1 MNIQYIQKVLN
12 IEKGKAMN
20 RKVERGYPTL
30 FKDLERL
37 VKRAR
42 RTNLEGLDRYAR
54 GSELREALVNL
65 IHAWDRSETE
75 GRGGNNGS

>member
-1 MNIQYIQKVLN
+1 
-12 IEKGKAMN
+12 MN

-42 RTNLEGLDRYAR
+42 RTNLEGLDRYAH
-54 GSELREALVNL
+54 GSNLRDTLINL
-65 IHAWDRSETE
+65 IHAWDRSEAE
-75 GRGGNNGS
+75 GREGNNGS

>member
-1 MNIQYIQKVLN
+1 
-12 IEKGKAMN
+12 MN
-20 RKVERGYPTL
+20 RIERGYPTL

-42 RTNLEGLDRYAR
+42 RTNLEGLDRYSR

-65 IHAWDRSETE
+65 TRAWDRSEAE
-75 GRGGNNGS
+75 GKEGQDGS